1 MSVSGFRPVAPAELF
16 RKEYRLIEYNKD
28 GKLVVQKIG
37 KPMGKKEFEQIKREF
52 EAIGGIIDTSEEAV
66 RHLLNRNAE
75 GSTFDGYTIALM
87 PRPSRVS
94 VFEELIHARHYRE
107 GLITSEGDKFRSE
120 VWAKTEL
127 LREAKRYKL
136 TPFEIRQ
143 TRAIL
148 EGDLKRLRDFE
159 EGR

>member
-1 MSVSGFRPVAPAELF
+1 
-16 RKEYRLIEYNKD
+16 
-28 GKLVVQKIG
+28 
-37 KPMGKKEFEQIKREF
+37 MGKKEFEQIKREF

-66 RHLLNRNAE
+66 RHLLDRNAE

-159 EGR
+159 GGDK